1 MSTRSLRILG
11 WAVAV
16 AIGAALVW
24 GWIGWSRP
32 HTPLVDF
39 QKVAPTPTAPPAGT
53 EQPTLRVAI
62 SAIISPGTTRTYY
75 DELLKL
81 IGTKLGRRVEFF
93 QRKSYAEV
101 NDLLEKREVDLAF
114 VCSGP
119 YVLGHAKFGMEI
131 VAVPVVNGETVYYS
145 YLIARKTGPIESFDD
160 LKGRK
165 FAFTDPDS
173 NTGCLV
179 PRFMLAQRG
188 VKPENFFRETFF
200 THSHDNSVKA
210 VASGLADG
218 AAVDSLIWEFM
229 NATDPTFTDQTRIVL
244 KSPSYGIPPV
254 VVHPALDA
262 TLKQNLKALLLTLHT
277 DATARS
283 LLQHLRIERF
293 TEGNDEMYQ
302 SVREMQDWLA
312 KPSE

>member
-1 MSTRSLRILG
+1 MIARQIRIISLAAVLVVV
-11 WAVAV
+11 VAV
-16 AIGAALVW
+16 GLGFALF
-24 GWIGWSRP
+24 GRP
-32 HTPLVDF
+32 RAPQVDF
-39 QKVAPTPTAPPAGT
+39 ANVSPPREAT
-53 EQPTLRVAI
+53 SAAADQPALRVAV
-62 SAIISPGTTRTYY
+62 SAMISPSITKQYY
-75 DELLKL
+75 EELLKL
-81 IGTKLGRRVEFF
+81 IGTKVGRRIEFT

-101 NDLLEKREVDLAF
+101 NDMVEKREVDIAF

-131 VAVPVVNGETVYYS
+131 VAVPVVAGGKVYYS
-145 YLIARKTGPIESFDD
+145 YIIANKTGPVNSFDD

-188 VKPENFFRETFF
+188 AKPAAFFSETFY

-210 VASGLADG
+210 VAAREADG

-229 NATDPTFTDQTRIVL
+229 NATDPTFTSQTKIVL
-244 KSPSYGIPPV
+244 KSPPYGIPPV

-262 TLKQNLKALLLTLHT
+262 SLKQSLKRLFLTLHT
-277 DATARS
+277 DAAARP
-283 LLQHLRIERF
+283 LLQRLRIERF
-293 TEGNDEMYQ
+293 EEGSNELYQ
-302 SVREMQDWLA
+302 TVREMQDWLA
-312 KPSE
+312 KPQ